1 MKVLLILFCSMFI
14 IPAFAQQN
22 TDDENVDSDSNA
34 FSSLLIPIIGLII
47 AAGGIIASIVWD
59 AKNRKNT
66 KNEARDTVKSAVK
79 QEIQENLSGL
89 EKEDLTSTTEGDW
102 TKTEMKYL
110 TIASYN
116 SSVQSGNFILLEGE
130 LRKDISELYT
140 YIHLANNLVD
150 QLIEST
156 FTITE
161 NKEKFEKIIEN
172 QIKGLK
178 EHHDK
183 IITKSKEILKKI

>member
-1 MKVLLILFCSMFI
+1 MKVLLILFCSMFV

-22 TDDENVDSDSNA
+22 TDDENADSDSKA
-34 FSSLLIPIIGLII
+34 ISSLIIPIIGLII

-59 AKNRKNT
+59 ANNRKNA

-89 EKEDLTSTTEGDW
+89 EEEDLTSTTKGDW

-116 SSVQSGNFILLEGE
+116 SSVQSGNFILLDGE

-140 YIHLANNLVD
+140 YIHLANYQVD
-150 QLIEST
+150 QLIKST

-161 NKEKFEKIIEN
+161 NKEKFIKILDN
-172 QIKGLK
+172 QIKGL
-178 EHHDK
+178 EGQHDK
-183 IITKSKEILKKI
+183 IIKKSKEVLKKI